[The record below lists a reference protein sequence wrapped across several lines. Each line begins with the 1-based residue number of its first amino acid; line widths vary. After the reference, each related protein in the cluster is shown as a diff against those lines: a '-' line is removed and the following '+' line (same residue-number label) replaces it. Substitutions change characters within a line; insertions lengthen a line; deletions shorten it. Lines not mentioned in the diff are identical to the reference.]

1 MKVTI
6 QTKNNIVYITI
17 QGSIDSNTAGE
28 LQSRIMEEL
37 ASLNRVIMDL
47 TNVGFLSSA
56 GLRVLLMLYRQLN
69 SNGGKMLLV
78 NVSEE
83 ICDIMSMTGFINFF
97 ELYSSIEE
105 AEKKF
110 KLT

>member
-1 MKVTI
+1 MKVTT

-37 ASLNRVIMDL
+37 TSCNRVIMDL
-47 TNVGFLSSA
+47 TAVVFLSSA
-56 GLRVLLMLYRQLN
+56 GLRVLLILYRQLN
-69 SNGGKMLLV
+69 ANGGKVLLV

-97 ELYSSIEE
+97 ELYASIEE
-105 AEKKF
+105 AEKQF
-110 KLT
+110 IQT

>member
-1 MKVTI
+1 MKVTT

-37 ASLNRVIMDL
+37 TSCNRVIMDL
-47 TNVGFLSSA
+47 TAVVFLSSA

-69 SNGGKMLLV
+69 ANGGKVLLV

-97 ELYSSIEE
+97 ELYASIEE
-105 AEKKF
+105 AEKQF
-110 KLT
+110 VQT

>member
-6 QTKNNIVYITI
+6 QTKNDIVYITI

-37 ASLNRVIMDL
+37 TSCNRVIMDL
-47 TNVGFLSSA
+47 TAVVFLSSA
-56 GLRVLLMLYRQLN
+56 GLRVLLMIYRQLN
-69 SNGGKMLLV
+69 AKGGKVLLV

-97 ELYSSIEE
+97 ELYGSIEE
-105 AEKKF
+105 AEKQF
-110 KLT
+110 IQA

>member
-28 LQSRIMEEL
+28 LQSHILEKL
-37 ASLNRVIMDL
+37 GSFNRVIMDL
-47 TNVGFLSSA
+47 TAVDFLSSA
-56 GLRVLLMLYRQLN
+56 GLRVLLMLYRQL
-69 SNGGKMLLV
+69 STNGGKVLLV
-78 NVSEE
+78 NVSDE

-97 ELYSSIEE
+97 ELFGSIDE
-105 AEKKF
+105 AEKQF
-110 KLT
+110 I

>member
-6 QTKNNIVYITI
+6 QIKNDIVYITI

-28 LQSRIMEEL
+28 LQSRILEEL
-37 ASLNRVIMDL
+37 ASCNQVIMDL
-47 TNVGFLSSA
+47 TAVDFLSSA
-56 GLRVLLMLYRQLN
+56 GLRVLLMLYRQLGG
-69 SNGGKMLLV
+69 NGGKVLLV

-97 ELYSSIEE
+97 ELYGSIDE
-105 AEKKF
+105 AEKQF
-110 KLT
+110 I

>member
-6 QTKNNIVYITI
+6 QTKNDIVYITI

-28 LQSRIMEEL
+28 LQSRILEEL
-37 ASLNRVIMDL
+37 ASRNQVIMDL
-47 TNVGFLSSA
+47 TEVDFLSSA
-56 GLRVLLMLYRQLN
+56 GLRILLMLYRQLN
-69 SNGGKMLLV
+69 AHGGKVLLV

-97 ELYSSIEE
+97 ELYGSIEE
-105 AEKKF
+105 AEKQF
-110 KLT
+110 IQA

>member
-1 MKVTI
+1 MKVTT

-37 ASLNRVIMDL
+37 TSCNRVIMDL
-47 TNVGFLSSA
+47 TAVVFLSSA

-69 SNGGKMLLV
+69 ANGGKVLLV

-97 ELYSSIEE
+97 ELYGSLEE
-105 AEKKF
+105 AEKQF
-110 KLT
+110 IQV